1 MSSVM
6 ADQRDDFR
14 TPASIWPESQNR
26 LAHTER
32 RFLAFVTATSDVVY
46 SMSPDWREMRFL
58 AGKEFIADTH
68 HPSCAWLE
76 RYIHPDDQAEV
87 LAAIDHAIRNKST
100 FELEHRVIRADGTLG
115 WTFSRAIP
123 LLDAQG
129 RIVEWFGTAR
139 DVTERKRAEQALR
152 DSDRRKDEF
161 IAVLAHELRNPL
173 APLINAVQLLHRAP
187 NDVTTQHQAL
197 AMIERQ
203 TLSIAKLV
211 DDLMEM
217 ARVTSGRLQLQLER
231 VSLADVVERSVEIVS
246 ALIAQ
251 RQHRLSVTL
260 PPHALEVHADAAR
273 VQQIIVNLLNNAAK
287 YTDEGGRIDLFVSR
301 EGELAILRVCD
312 TGIGIEPE
320 LMPRLFQPFT
330 QSPYSVA
337 RSRGGLGIGLSL
349 VRRLVELHGGTIE
362 ARSEIGAGSEFT
374 VKLPACDSSA
384 QPDERVQPASSTE
397 ISARSLRVLV
407 VDDDVDAARS
417 LAMLL
422 EGNGHV
428 VALAHDGMPAL
439 SIAAQFRPHVALVDI
454 GLPQLDG
461 YELARRLRANP
472 QLQDVQ
478 LVAITGYGHAED
490 SLRSYEAGYNEHL
503 VKPVKFTALEELLS
517 RAAQRLSSAD

>member
-1 MSSVM
+1 M
-6 ADQRDDFR
+6 ADLRDDIR
-14 TPASIWPESQNR
+14 TPDSIWPESPSR
-26 LAHTER
+26 LVETER
-32 RFLAFVTATSDVVY
+32 RFRAFVTATSDVVY

-76 RYIHPDDQAEV
+76 RYIHPDDRTEV
-87 LAAIDHAIRNKST
+87 LAAIEQAIRNKST

-123 LLDAQG
+123 LLDAHG

-139 DVTERKRAEQALR
+139 DVTERKRTEQELR

-173 APLINAVQLLHRAP
+173 APLINAVQLLRRAA

-246 ALIAQ
+246 ALVAQ
-251 RQHRLSVTL
+251 RQHSLRVTL
-260 PPHALEVHADAAR
+260 PSQALEVHADAAR

-287 YTDEGGRIDLFVSR
+287 YTDDGGHIDLYVSR
-301 EGELAILRVCD
+301 EGELAVLRVRD

-330 QSPYSVA
+330 QSPSSIG

-362 ARSEIGAGSEFT
+362 ARSEVGAGSEFI
-374 VKLPACDSSA
+374 VKLPVCDSA
-384 QPDERVQPASSTE
+384 TAPDERMQPAPSAHSP
-397 ISARSLRVLV
+397 ARSLRVLV

-422 EGNGHV
+422 EGDGHI

-439 SIAAQFRPHVALVDI
+439 SIAAQFQPHIALVDI

-461 YELARRLRANP
+461 YELARQLRANP

-478 LVAITGYGHAED
+478 LVAITGYGHSED
-490 SLRSYEAGYNEHL
+490 SLRSYQAGYDEHL
-503 VKPVKFTALEELLS
+503 VKPVKFTALEALMS
-517 RAAQRLSSAD
+517 RAAQRLSKSE